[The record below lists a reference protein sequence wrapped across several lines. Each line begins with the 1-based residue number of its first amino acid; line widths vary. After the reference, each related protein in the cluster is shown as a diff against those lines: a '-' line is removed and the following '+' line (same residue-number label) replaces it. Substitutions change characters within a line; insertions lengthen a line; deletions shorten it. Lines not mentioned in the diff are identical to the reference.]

1 MLNRIQQCVH
11 VSISEL
17 YNKVGGE
24 RRMEQLSLDYMGA
37 ILKKE
42 RIAANFTQEELAEN
56 IGVTVAG
63 QDF

>member
-1 MLNRIQQCVH
+1 
-11 VSISEL
+11 
-17 YNKVGGE
+17 
-24 RRMEQLSLDYMGA
+24 MEQLSLDYMGA